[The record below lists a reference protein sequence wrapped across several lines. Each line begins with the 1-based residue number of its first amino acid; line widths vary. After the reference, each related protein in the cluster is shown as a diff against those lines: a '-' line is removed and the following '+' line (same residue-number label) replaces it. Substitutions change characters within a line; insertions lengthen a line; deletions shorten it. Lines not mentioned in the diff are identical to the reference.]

1 MAPKG
6 KQSLLKSVRQRRF
19 LNKEFQSF
27 RADLVEYARTY
38 YPDRINDFS
47 EASMGGALL
56 DFAAYVGDVMSFYL
70 DHQFSELD
78 PETAVEDINIER
90 GLRNAGVEISGASP
104 SAVNVTFFIEVPAVA
119 ASTGFAPKQSCL
131 ATIKEGTKLVS
142 DSGVEFNLTED
153 IDFSETNQIGELL
166 ADITISET
174 NNLNEPI
181 SFVLTRTGLC
191 ISGQVNVDTFEV
203 GEFIPFRRL
212 TLASPDVSD
221 IISVTDSD
229 GNTYY
234 QVDSLSQDS
243 VYTSVANVHG
253 DNDIVDNSLELR
265 AAPYRFISETSL
277 VDRTT
282 TVIFGGGNA
291 DTVEDDIIPDPSEF
305 AIPLFGKKTFSRF
318 SLDPNQLLNSPTLG
332 VAKSDTTVRVVY
344 RNGGGLSHNVEANAI
359 NTIEDLVIVFPD
371 TVSAGD
377 SQRVVATV
385 DIINEEEAAGGD
397 DALTTDELKGLIQ
410 SARNS
415 QNRIVT
421 KQDLLSRIYTM
432 PSNFG
437 RVFRAGIRPA
447 TNNPLTSE
455 LYIVSRNSAGN
466 LTTAPDTLKK
476 NLKTYLNDFR
486 LVSDAIDILD
496 APIINISV
504 NFEVIVDIAYDR
516 NIVLQDVLEKV
527 KEYFDVKNFS
537 IDQPIVLADL
547 TSLIYN
553 NEGVVSV
560 TNVEIK
566 NVIGEISD
574 RVYSDVAISVKNNT
588 KKNIIFPRPGGIFEV
603 KFPDDDIR
611 GTAS

>member
-1 MAPKG
+1 MTAKG
-6 KQSLLKSVRQRRF
+6 KQNLLKSVRQRRF

-78 PETAVEDINIER
+78 PDTAVEDINIER
-90 GLRNAGVEISGASP
+90 GLRNAGVEISGAAP
-104 SAVNVTFFIEVPAVA
+104 SVVDITFFIEVPAVA
-119 ASTGFAPKQSCL
+119 NSAGFVPKVSCL
-131 ATIKEGTKLVS
+131 VTIKEGTKLIA
-142 DSGVEFNLTED
+142 DNGTQFNLTED

-166 ADITISET
+166 ADMTISET
-174 NNLNEPI
+174 NNLNEPT
-181 SFVLTRTGLC
+181 SFVLTRKGTC
-191 ISGQVNVDTFEV
+191 ISGQVAVDTFEV
-203 GEFIPFRRL
+203 GDFVSFRRL
-212 TLASPDVSD
+212 TLSNSSVSD

-229 GNTYY
+229 GNRFY
-234 QVDSLSQDS
+234 QTDSLSQDVVYRS
-243 VYTSVANVHG
+243 VVNTSS
-253 DNDIVDNSLELR
+253 DNNAVDSSLELR
-265 AAPYRFISETSL
+265 SAPYRFITETSL
-277 VDRTT
+277 TDRTT
-282 TVIFGGGNA
+282 ALIFGGGNA
-291 DTVEDDIIPDPSEF
+291 DTLDDDIIPDPSEF

-332 VAKSDTTVRVVY
+332 IAKSDTTIRVVY
-344 RNGGGLSHNVEANAI
+344 RNGGGLSHNVEANTV

-371 TVSAGD
+371 TVSAED
-377 SQRVVATV
+377 SQAIAATI
-385 DIINEEEAAGGD
+385 DIINEGEGAGGD
-397 DALTTDELKGLIQ
+397 DPLTSGELKSLIQ
-410 SARNS
+410 SARNAQS
-415 QNRIVT
+415 RIVT

-455 LYIVSRNSAGN
+455 LYIVSRDSAGG
-466 LTTAPDTLKK
+466 LTLAPDTLKK

-486 LVSDAIDILD
+486 LISDAIDILD

-504 NFEVIVDIAYDR
+504 KFEIIIDVAYDR
-516 NIVLQDVLEKV
+516 SLVLQDVLEKV
-527 KEYFDVKNFS
+527 KCYFDVKNFN
-537 IDQPIVLADL
+537 IDQPIVLADV

-560 TNVEIK
+560 TNVEVK
-566 NVIGEISD
+566 NVTGEISD
-574 RVYSDVAISVKNNT
+574 RVYSNVAVNIKNNT
-588 KKNIIFPRPGGIFEV
+588 KKNIIFPRSGGIFEV

>member
-1 MAPKG
+1 MAAKG
-6 KQSLLKSVRQRRF
+6 KQNLLKSVRQRRF

-104 SAVNVTFFIEVPAVA
+104 AVVDVTFFIEVPAI
-119 ASTGFAPKQSCL
+119 ASDSGFVPKESCL
-131 ATIKEGTKLVS
+131 PIIKEGTKLTS
-142 DSGVEFNLTED
+142 DNGVQFNLTED
-153 IDFSETNQIGELL
+153 IDFSETNQAGELT
-166 ADITISET
+166 AEITISQT
-174 NNLNEPI
+174 NNLNEPVF
-181 SFVLTRTGLC
+181 FVLTRKGVC
-191 ISGQVNVDTFEV
+191 ISGQVSVDTFEV
-203 GEFIPFRRL
+203 GDFVSFRRL
-212 TLASPDVSD
+212 TLSNPNVSD
-221 IISVTDSD
+221 IISVTDD
-229 GNTYY
+229 EGNRYY
-234 QVDSLSQDS
+234 QTDSLSQDT
-243 VYTSVANVHG
+243 VYEKAANVNS

-265 AAPYRFISETSL
+265 SAPYRFITETSITN
-277 VDRTT
+277 RKTT
-282 TVIFGGGNA
+282 LIFGGGNA
-291 DTVEDDIIPDPSEF
+291 DTLNDDIIPDPSEF

-332 VAKSDTTVRVVY
+332 IAASDTTVRVVY
-344 RNGGGLSHNVEANAI
+344 RSGGGLLHNVDANTI
-359 NTIEDLVIVFPD
+359 NTISDLVIVFP
-371 TVSAGD
+371 S
-377 SQRVVATV
+377 TV
-385 DIINEEEAAGGD
+385 DAQDAQAIVSKVDILNEEVASGGD
-397 DALTTDELKGLIQ
+397 DPLTTDELKGLIQ

-432 PSNFG
+432 PSSFG

-455 LYIVSRNSAGN
+455 LYIISRDSAGN
-466 LTTAPDTLKK
+466 LITAPDTLKE
-476 NLKTYLNDFR
+476 NLKTYLNDYR
-486 LVSDAIDILD
+486 LISDSIDILD

-516 NIVLQDVLEKV
+516 NLVLQDVLEKV
-527 KEYFDVKNFS
+527 KEYFNIKNFN
-537 IDQPIVLADL
+537 IDQPIVLSDV

-553 NEGVVSV
+553 NEGIVSV

-566 NVIGEISD
+566 NIIGEISD
-574 RVYSDVAISVKNNT
+574 RVYSNVAINVKNNT
-588 KKNIIFPRPGGIFEV
+588 KKNIIFPRQGGIFEV
-603 KFPDDDIR
+603 KFPDEDIQ
-611 GTAS
+611 GTAT